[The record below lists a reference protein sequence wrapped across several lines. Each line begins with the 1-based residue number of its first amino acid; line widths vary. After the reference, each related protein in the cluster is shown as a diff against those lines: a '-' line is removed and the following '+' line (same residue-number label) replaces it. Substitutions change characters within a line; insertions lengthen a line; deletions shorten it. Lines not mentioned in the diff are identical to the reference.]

1 MTIDQLI
8 NVLATV
14 TLVEMTVTI
23 GLGVTLAEVGTVA
36 RSWRFV
42 AKAGLANYVCV
53 PAAAVALLLLFH
65 PKPYVAAGF
74 LIAALCP
81 GAPFGPPF
89 TRMAKGNVG
98 TSVGLMLLLAGSSAL
113 LAPLLLTFLL
123 PFTLGFLPPLPPDS
137 KPLQIDAFKVVSTLL
152 LSQILPLCVG
162 LAIRHWWPVLSEKVK
177 KPASLL
183 SMALNLA
190 TLGVILSVQYDMFID
205 IPLWGYLGMLGLVA
219 AGVAAGWLLGG
230 PGAGN
235 RTAMT
240 IATSVRNVSLS
251 LVIATASFG
260 GTQAVTAVTAFAV
273 FQTVVMALVALG
285 WGRLARSNTAV
296 GMPPD
301 YSPEPVE
308 RGNAIQEPHA

>member
-1 MTIDQLI
+1 VTIDQLI
-8 NVLATV
+8 KVLATV
-14 TLVEMTVTI
+14 TLLEMMVTI
-23 GLGVTLAEVGTVA
+23 GLGVTFAEAGAVA
-36 RSWRFV
+36 RNWRFV
-42 AKAGLANYVCV
+42 GKAALANYVCV
-53 PAAAVALLLLFH
+53 PAAAVALLLFFH

-81 GAPFGPPF
+81 GAPYGPPF
-89 TRMAKGNVG
+89 TGMAKGNVA

-113 LAPLLLTFLL
+113 LAPLLLTVLL

-152 LSQILPLCVG
+152 FSQMLPLCVG
-162 LAIRHWWPVLSEKVK
+162 LAIRQWRPVLAEKLR
-177 KPASLL
+177 KPGSLL
-183 SMALNLA
+183 SMVLNLA
-190 TLGVILSVQYDMFID
+190 TLAVILSAQFDMLID
-205 IPLWGYLGMLGLVA
+205 IPPRGYVGMLVLVA

-240 IATSVRNVSLS
+240 IATSVRNVAVS

-273 FQTVVMALVALG
+273 FQTVLMAIVAFG
-285 WGRLARSNTAV
+285 WGRLARSKIAV
-296 GMPPD
+296 DMPPD
-301 YSPEPVE
+301 PSHEPVE
-308 RGNAIQEPHA
+308 RGTAIQEPHA

>member
-1 MTIDQLI
+1 MTLDQLI

-14 TLVEMTVTI
+14 TLLEMMVTI
-23 GLGVTLAEVGTVA
+23 GLGVTFTEVGAVA
-36 RSWRFV
+36 RRWRFV

-53 PAAAVALLLLFH
+53 PAAAVALLLLFQ

-81 GAPFGPPF
+81 GAPYGPPF
-89 TRMAKGNVG
+89 TRMAKGNVPA
-98 TSVGLMLLLAGSSAL
+98 SVGLMLLLAGSSAL

-152 LSQILPLCVG
+152 FSQMLPLCVG
-162 LAIRHWWPVLSEKVK
+162 LAIRHWWPVLAEKLK

-183 SMALNLA
+183 SMVLNLA
-190 TLGVILSVQYDMFID
+190 TLGVILSVQFDMLID
-205 IPLWGYLGMLGLVA
+205 IPVWGYVGMMVLVA

-240 IATSVRNVSLS
+240 IATSVRNVTVS
-251 LVIATASFG
+251 LVIASASFG

-273 FQTVVMALVALG
+273 LQTVVMALVTLG
-285 WGRLARSNTAV
+285 WGRLAQSSTAV

-301 YSPEPVE
+301 HSHEPVE
-308 RGNAIQEPHA
+308 RGTAIQEPHA